1 MLGDVNLG
9 VGMEQCGM
17 GMTEADISLGVMQ
30 VPLLSILIKVIYL
43 ADDDV
48 TAVRDRCKYFGT

>member
-17 GMTEADISLGVMQ
+17 GMTEADISLGSDASAIIEHTNQ
-30 VPLLSILIKVIYL
+30 GHLSG
-43 ADDDV
+43 
-48 TAVRDRCKYFGT
+48 R